1 MISHLST
8 SLLAGCALQLQ
19 VAAEVPTTAVSS
31 PLKAQDLL
39 SRTTHNNKHRR
50 LLQKFKKR
58 KQRAH
63 NPENQPASLSGRSD
77 VGILSNSDTPRFLE
91 EAADY
96 DYYCPRDTCPTE
108 LCDCADSGGSLEDC
122 TEELQ
127 HVCSTGKLG
136 DCVFSEYLQV
146 YQEVYCPF
154 VSCVGEGFHENQCDC
169 AFYELYCGR
178 LEGAECTSFV
188 KAEGPDKKPF
198 FGCDETELA
207 GICDEAK
214 SCKAKGDLQ
223 GLPLLGTWQGTVTT
237 GIKSKSSGEKM
248 GAGAV
253 AAVAVFSVIWQLM

>member
-1 MISHLST
+1 M
-8 SLLAGCALQLQ
+8 SLLAGYAVQT
-19 VAAEVPTTAVSS
+19 AAEVSSLTT
-31 PLKAQDLL
+31 QDLL
-39 SRTTHNNKHRR
+39 STPTNNYKQRR

-58 KQRAH
+58 KQRER
-63 NPENQPASLSGRSD
+63 NPERNPASKSARSD
-77 VGILSNSDTPRFLE
+77 VGILSKSDTPRFLE
-91 EAADY
+91 EADY

-108 LCDCADSGGSLEDC
+108 LCDCADSGGSLEEC

-127 HVCSTGKLG
+127 SVCSAGKLG
-136 DCVFSEYLQV
+136 DCVFAEYLQV
-146 YQEVYCPF
+146 YNEVYCPF

-169 AFYELYCGR
+169 AFYELYCNR
-178 LEGAECTSFV
+178 LEGEECTPFIQT
-188 KAEGPDKKPF
+188 AESGPDKKPF